1 MNVKEYLDSIGLD
14 KTEEFKDTFLEEE
27 LKLITVEAVSLTD
40 EERKQLYTYPI
51 PKISE
56 DGSCT
61 LPDQLEDEPYDVS
74 RKFNDDR
81 KMVFIKKIVE
91 LLKEQTA
98 SEWAGIYKKI
108 NDKLVK
114 LYYIEAPS
122 RPEFPLTEDFAKISN
137 NSKVGMSG
145 KAILV
150 NDVEAHVEQGKAY
163 YNCDNKVKSE
173 LCLPILVNGKVWGII
188 DLEAFNKKHYSDQR
202 IFRAAMIAVYFSE
215 KI

>member
-1 MNVKEYLDSIGLD
+1 MLFSDFCLMNAKGYLDSIGLD

-27 LKLITVEAVSLTD
+27 LKLIPVEDVSLAD

-56 DGSCT
+56 DGTCT

-81 KMVFIKKIVE
+81 KMMFIKKIVE

-108 NDKLVK
+108 DDSLVK
-114 LYYIEAPS
+114 LYSIGSPS
-122 RPEFPLTEDFAKISN
+122 RPEFPLTNDFAKTSN
-137 NSKVGMSG
+137 NSTVGITG
-145 KAILV
+145 KAIVV

-163 YNCDNKVKSE
+163 YNCDSKVKPE
-173 LCLPILVNGKVWGII
+173 LCLPIIIDGKVWGVI

-202 IFRAAMIAVYFSE
+202 IFR
-215 KI
+215 